1 MRGALILSGGRSS
14 RMGKDKGMIFIKD
27 EPLVKIVA
35 DRISKIVEEVVV
47 VISKIQ
53 NKEIYELFL
62 KDYRLL
68 VEEGDIRAP
77 LVGINYGLKN
87 MKSDYIAILACDS
100 PLVNLKVLEFM
111 FDKVKGYDAC
121 IPLWENGRLEPLHAV
136 YQREKTLKA
145 TKEALDKG
153 ELSNKSFIDKLEKVY
168 YLKVNELKIFDEN
181 LFFLLNA
188 NTPEEL
194 EKVKELLSK
203 GY

>member
-1 MRGALILSGGRSS
+1 MKGALILSGGRSS
-14 RMGKDKGMIFIKD
+14 RMGKDKGMIFINDK
-27 EPLVKIVA
+27 PLVALVA
-35 DRISKIVEEVVV
+35 DRVSKIVEEVVI

-53 NKEIYELFL
+53 NKEAYEFFL
-62 KDYRLL
+62 KGYKEL
-68 VEEGDIRAP
+68 VEEGDFRAP
-77 LVGINYGLKN
+77 IIGINYGLKN
-87 MKSDYIAILACDS
+87 MKSNYVAILACDS

-121 IPLWENGRLEPLHAV
+121 IPIWEDGKLEPLYAV

-145 TKEALDKG
+145 TKEALDRG

-181 LFFLLNA
+181 LSFLLNA